1 MASMRPVARRVWL
14 VLLLALPLVSGCSA
28 ARPEWL
34 QKEDDACFRTRDFTE
49 EIPRMYWG
57 DPVHDPSG
65 ATAGAAVGSD
75 PSVTTILERVAT

>member
-1 MASMRPVARRVWL
+1 MASMRRVARRVGL
-14 VLLLALPLVSGCSA
+14 VLLLAVPPVVGCSA

-57 DPVHDPSG
+57 DPVHDPCWRYRG
-65 ATAGAAVGSD
+65 GRGGF
-75 PSVTTILERVAT
+75 